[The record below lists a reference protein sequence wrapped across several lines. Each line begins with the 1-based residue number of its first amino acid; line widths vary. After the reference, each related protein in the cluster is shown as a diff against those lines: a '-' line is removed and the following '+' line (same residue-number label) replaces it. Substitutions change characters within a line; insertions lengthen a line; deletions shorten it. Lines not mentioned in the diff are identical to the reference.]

1 MIGTINALLVV
12 QMFHF
17 LVAYL
22 LLKYLFLRPGL
33 RVVEELD
40 SKEQAL
46 QRDVILAQ
54 EEVARQDAL
63 AKDQWERHCRVLSS
77 RMPVHHVALAKGV
90 DRTISDFE
98 TLPVVEEQQLAH
110 RVKES
115 IINQVLREH
124 A

>member
-1 MIGTINALLVV
+1 
-12 QMFHF
+12 MFHF

-33 RVVEELD
+33 RVVEEID
-40 SKEQAL
+40 SREQTL

-54 EEVARQDAL
+54 EDVARQDAL

-77 RMPVHHVALAKGV
+77 RMPVHQTALAKGV
-90 DRTISDFE
+90 DRNITELE
-98 TLPVVEEQQLAH
+98 TLPIAEEQRLSQG
-110 RVKES
+110 VKQG
-115 IINQVLREH
+115 IINQILREH